1 MRFRNFGQMLMNET
15 GTENP
20 GTGSAN
26 NDAMKAELD
35 KYKKE
40 IQAMKS
46 QLGRITQSNPKKD
59 QSSLYEKNQAKR
71 AVDNESQ
78 NNSSEL
84 EKALSFTLKAN
95 DFYSSNK
102 DLIPSDVAE
111 MIEMASKENYDS
123 AITKASAIKSGI
135 IESFFS
141 VEANMG
147 LLTASQ
153 KKELEDFRKLTKNGR
168 EGKAS
173 KVYEFVLEPA
183 LEIVK
188 RVKKAEELSKS
199 RNGFSSNNSVTEDYK
214 QRLLNGARKRH
225 LNTKGD

>member
-111 MIEMASKENYDS
+111 MPFLSS
-123 AITKASAIKSGI
+123 
-135 IESFFS
+135 
-141 VEANMG
+141 
-147 LLTASQ
+147 LLH
-153 KKELEDFRKLTKNGR
+153 R
-168 EGKAS
+168 
-173 KVYEFVLEPA
+173 
-183 LEIVK
+183 
-188 RVKKAEELSKS
+188 
-199 RNGFSSNNSVTEDYK
+199 
-214 QRLLNGARKRH
+214 
-225 LNTKGD
+225 

>member
-1 MRFRNFGQMLMNET
+1 MLFAKKMFMLMN
-15 GTENP
+15 TE
-20 GTGSAN
+20 GGEAGSGGAS
-26 NDAMKAELD
+26 DAMKAELD
-35 KYKKE
+35 KAKKE

-46 QLGRITQSNPKKD
+46 QLGRMNQGKENKNE
-59 QSSLYEKNQAKR
+59 SLYEKNQAR
-71 AVDNESQ
+71 RVVDKETQS
-78 NNSSEL
+78 NSSEL

-141 VEANMG
+141 VESNLG
-147 LLTASQ
+147 LLTTSQ

-168 EGKAS
+168 ESKAS

-188 RVKKAEELSKS
+188 RVKKAEELAKS
-199 RNGFSSNNSVTEDYK
+199 RNGFSSSNSVTDDYK
-214 QRLLNGARKRH
+214 QRLINGAKKRH
-225 LNTKGD
+225 LNNKGD